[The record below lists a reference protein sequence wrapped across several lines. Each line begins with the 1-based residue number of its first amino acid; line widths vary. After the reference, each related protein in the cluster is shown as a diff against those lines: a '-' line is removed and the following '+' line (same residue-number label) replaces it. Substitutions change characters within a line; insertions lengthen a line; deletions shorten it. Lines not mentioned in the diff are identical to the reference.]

1 MRHGRA
7 QLPAGVDSN
16 AMILF
21 RSIRSGSSGNLLLL
35 EHRSGRQRTRLLIDC
50 GLSSQRACQRILE
63 EEVGLAA
70 PPDAVVVTHAHSD
83 HINYS
88 TLRVLTQLRIPV
100 LAHRQTR
107 REILQRHLNPYTLP
121 ASVSPDDIPLRVFG
135 HEPFTIGA
143 FTLTAIAL
151 PHAPGVTTHGYLI
164 TQGRT
169 RLLVATDFHDP
180 EALAPHAY
188 DCDFIYVES
197 NHDPELLRLH
207 FNPASLFHLPNHAAG
222 LLLAHAF
229 GESRRLPRT
238 VVLGH
243 LSEERNRPGIA
254 QATVADL
261 LRSSGALD
269 AVTLMTA
276 PRHAPSETV
285 VVRE

>member
-1 MRHGRA
+1 
-7 QLPAGVDSN
+7 
-16 AMILF
+16 MILF

-50 GLSSQRACQRILE
+50 GLASQRACHRILE
-63 EEVGLAA
+63 EEVGLSAR
-70 PPDAVVVTHAHSD
+70 PDAVVVTHAHGD

-88 TLRVLTQLRIPV
+88 ALRVLSQLQIPV
-100 LAHRQTR
+100 LAHRLTR

-121 ASVSPDDIPLRVFG
+121 ASVTPDEIPLRVFG
-135 HEPFTIGA
+135 HEPFEVGA
-143 FTLTAIAL
+143 FTLTPIAL

-164 TQGRT
+164 TQGHT
-169 RLLVATDFHDP
+169 RLLVASDFHDP
-180 EALAPHAY
+180 EALAPHAI

-197 NHDPELLRLH
+197 NHDAELLRLN

-222 LLLAHAF
+222 LMLAHAF

-254 QATVADL
+254 QATVAEL
-261 LRSSGALD
+261 LRSSGAPG

-276 PRHAPSETV
+276 PRHAPSETI